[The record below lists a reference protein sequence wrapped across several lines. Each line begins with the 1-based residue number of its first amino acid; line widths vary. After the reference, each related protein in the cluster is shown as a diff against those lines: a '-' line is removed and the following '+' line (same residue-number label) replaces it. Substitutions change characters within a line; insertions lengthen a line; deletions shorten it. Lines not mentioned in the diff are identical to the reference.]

1 MRPLDDKLLLDIW
14 EGQGA
19 RDDDACLDLFG
30 ACLRGDPGAA
40 VRAPSGETIDDWPLA
55 HCQAT
60 LLELRCATF
69 GSTLEAAMD
78 CPECGE
84 RLEFELDGRALLR
97 IQRESTADG
106 ASEPA
111 LHVQGLGF
119 RLPTRRDLLAV
130 IGLADERNAVEALA
144 RMCCLD
150 DAARIDWTD
159 TLLEALD
166 DAFEAADPLS
176 NIYLTL
182 ACPGCRCIWDQPF
195 DLLRY
200 FRDEIDVRARTLLVE
215 VHRLARAYGWSE
227 RDVLGMR
234 PARRKAYL
242 ELSGT

>member
-1 MRPLDDKLLLDIW
+1 MQPLDDALLLDIW
-14 EGQGA
+14 AGRGA
-19 RDDDACLDLFG
+19 RDDDACAVLLTA
-30 ACLRGDPGAA
+30 ACATC
-40 VRAPSGETIDDWPLA
+40 GESIDDWPLA
-55 HCQAT
+55 RCQAT

-84 RLEFELDGRALLR
+84 RLEFELDARALLQL
-97 IQRESTADG
+97 QRVSRTSG
-106 ASEPA
+106 AGGAA
-111 LHVQGLGF
+111 LHMQGLGF

-130 IGLADERNAVEALA
+130 SGLADERNAVEALA

-159 TLLEALD
+159 ALLEALD
-166 DAFEAADPLS
+166 DAFEAADPLG
-176 NIYLTL
+176 NMHLTL
-182 ACPGCRCIWDQPF
+182 ACPGCRCAWDQPF

-200 FRDEIDVRARTLLVE
+200 FREEIDVRARTLLVE

-242 ELSGT
+242 ELLGT